1 MLSFIDIKKLIY
13 LNVLKRINILIF
25 LMPKLFLAQFAEVDS
40 VKNICNASHLNPIE
54 KIHKCKPFFI
64 KFGLK
69 DSYDSAYILYKTVN
83 SKLINNKNNY
93 VSAYT
98 QHLMGVVA
106 MESSKYD
113 SAKIHL
119 QLSVTIF
126 KALGN
131 DTMLCSAKNVLGFTY
146 YTMGNYEIAIENF
159 ISAIE
164 IAEKTKNLRLM
175 ANSFSHA
182 GLAFFEKPIP
192 DYKKALAYY
201 KKAYETLLKSKK
213 TSSLVLMRIGSA
225 YSKLKNYNHAEQIL
239 KHAVYVA
246 DSMNDIVGKRWSLFG
261 LGKHYFD
268 VNNYNKAISNFIQA
282 QNCFKKD
289 FDIPGLI
296 KGYEQTANC
305 YFIMKQNNKALSNID
320 SAIHY
325 SLKHNINQTLA
336 EIYLLKSNILQ
347 NSEKAPEALFFYK
360 MYVKTKDLL
369 FNIQNNNNL
378 NELETKYSSHQ
389 KEKEIIFLNKQKKVD
404 SQFKN
409 ILMFAF
415 LISIILI
422 LVAFYAVFKI
432 SKAKKILNL
441 KNIEIEQQKNIV
453 EEKVAEL
460 ANQQKEVLDS
470 IRYAKKI
477 QQSLMP
483 TEKFISRILKNN
495 KS

>member
-1 MLSFIDIKKLIY
+1 M
-13 LNVLKRINILIF
+13 
-25 LMPKLFLAQFAEVDS
+25 
-40 VKNICNASHLNPIE
+40 
-54 KIHKCKPFFI
+54 
-64 KFGLK
+64 
-69 DSYDSAYILYKTVN
+69 
-83 SKLINNKNNY
+83 
-93 VSAYT
+93 
-98 QHLMGVVA
+98 
-106 MESSKYD
+106 
-113 SAKIHL
+113 
-119 QLSVTIF
+119 
-126 KALGN
+126 
-131 DTMLCSAKNVLGFTY
+131 
-146 YTMGNYEIAIENF
+146 
-159 ISAIE
+159 
-164 IAEKTKNLRLM
+164 
-175 ANSFSHA
+175 
-182 GLAFFEKPIP
+182 
-192 DYKKALAYY
+192 
-201 KKAYETLLKSKK
+201 
-213 TSSLVLMRIGSA
+213 
-225 YSKLKNYNHAEQIL
+225 
-239 KHAVYVA
+239 
-246 DSMNDIVGKRWSLFG
+246 SLFG

-422 LVAFYAVFKI
+422 FVAFYAVFKI